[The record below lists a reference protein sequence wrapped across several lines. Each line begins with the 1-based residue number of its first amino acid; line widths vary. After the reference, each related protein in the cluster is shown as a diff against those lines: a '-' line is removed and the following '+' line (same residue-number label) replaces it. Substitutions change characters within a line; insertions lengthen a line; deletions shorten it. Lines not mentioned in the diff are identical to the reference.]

1 MKTVGVIG
9 LGNMGMGIAKN
20 LLKAGFVT
28 KGYDIVPTKLEEL
41 KGYGG
46 IPCESPKEVGE
57 NADVVFVMVMNGA
70 QALEVAFGEEGLD
83 KSLAPGSVFFL
94 TATIGMDYAQKLAK
108 GLTEKGI
115 DMIDSGVSGGLSGAH
130 NGTLT
135 LMAAGKKEV
144 YDKCQDVMEAI
155 AANKNHV
162 GTKPGQG
169 QVVKSCLQ
177 ALIGAEFTATFEL
190 LVMGAKAGVD
200 PQILLDVI
208 GTSAGGCG
216 IFKNCVPLIM
226 DRKFKDT
233 GSAITTMYK
242 DLNITMD
249 LAKEIG
255 CYMPTTSVAREMFQ
269 AGLVKYPQE
278 DNWSITKILE
288 DIAGAKVERKL

>member
-1 MKTVGVIG
+1 MRTVGVIG

-20 LLKAGFVT
+20 LLKAGFPT
-28 KGYDIVPTKLEEL
+28 RGYDLLEAKREEL

-46 IPCESPKEVGE
+46 VPCASPAEVGDGAE
-57 NADVVFVMVMNGA
+57 VVFVMVMNGA
-70 QALEVAFGEEGLD
+70 QALDVAFGENGLCNTM
-83 KSLAPGSVFFL
+83 KPGSVLFR
-94 TATIGMDYAQKLAK
+94 TATIGMGYAQQLAK
-108 GLTEKGI
+108 GLQEYDI
-115 DMIDSGVSGGLSGAH
+115 EMIDSGVSGGLSGAH

-135 LMAAGKKEV
+135 LMASGKKEV
-144 YDKCQDVMEAI
+144 YDSCKDVMDAI
-155 AANKNHV
+155 ASNPNHV
-162 GTKPGQG
+162 GTEPGQG

-208 GTSAGGCG
+208 GTSGGGCG
-216 IFKNCVPLIM
+216 VFKNCVPLIM

-233 GSAITTMYK
+233 GSAITTMSK

-249 LAKEIG
+249 LAREVG
-255 CYMPTTSVAREMFQ
+255 CYMPTTASARELFM
-269 AGLVKYPQE
+269 AGLTRYPDE

-288 DIAGAKVERKL
+288 EIAGVQVKRQ